1 MQSPCDRRARFVAY
15 RPRNILNK
23 NRRADHWFWAR
34 YTAYP
39 YLGCQ
44 HGCAFCY
51 CREEK
56 YSPYEDVDDFSRL
69 IKIKENAGELLRK
82 ELGRVPVDVVFTGD
96 YQPLERK
103 YEVSRRMMEVCAD
116 LGFPVMILERSPL
129 VLRDLD
135 VLQSIHEK
143 ARAVAAFSIFYTES
157 SPRAGILKQMEGLAP
172 TPARR
177 LSAMEKIA
185 ASGILTGACIM
196 PILPHLSDDRASLE
210 DVIRATADHGG
221 TFVLASPLTLGG
233 RQRKFFMDVV
243 AECAAEYLPLFEKT
257 YPPGVYAPYG
267 AAWNR
272 VALVVAELCEKY
284 HISDRMPRPV
294 IPGEKREF
302 NKRLVETLANRAF
315 SMEITCAPPNK
326 VWEYRN
332 AAWAM
337 EDLEQ
342 DARLVFR
349 AMGRKGLTSIPGL
362 TGDGLALVIEAVSK

>member
-1 MQSPCDRRARFVAY
+1 MDTLSDRRARFVAY
-15 RPRNILNK
+15 RPRRILNK

-34 YTAYP
+34 YSAYP

-44 HGCAFCY
+44 HGCVFCY

-56 YSPYEDVDDFSRL
+56 YSPYEDVEDFSRL
-69 IKIKENAGELLRK
+69 IKIKENAGELLWK

-103 YEVSRRMMEVCAD
+103 YEVSRRMLEACAD

-129 VLRDLD
+129 ILRDLD

-143 ARAVAAFSIFYTES
+143 ARAVAAFSIIHTES

-172 TPARR
+172 PPAKR
-177 LSAMEKIA
+177 LAAMEKIA
-185 ASGILTGACIM
+185 ASGILTGACLM

-221 TFVLASPLTLGG
+221 AFVLASPLTLGD
-233 RQRKFFMDVV
+233 RQRTFFMNAL
-243 AECAAEYLPLFEKT
+243 AERAAEYLPLYEKT
-257 YPPGVYAPYG
+257 YPPGFYTPAG

-272 VALVVAELCEKY
+272 IALTVAELCEKY

-294 IPGEKREF
+294 IPGEKKEF
-302 NKRLVETLANRAF
+302 NKRLVETLANRAY
-315 SMEITCAPPNK
+315 SLEILNAPRNK
-326 VWEYRN
+326 LWEYRK
-332 AAWAM
+332 AAWAV

-342 DARLVFR
+342 DARLIFR
-349 AMGRKGLTSIPGL
+349 KMGRKGLESIPGL
-362 TGDGLALVIEAVSK
+362 AGEGLALVVEAVSG